1 MLALSTT
8 SGRLTDKARKDLIGM
23 FENFGLNITAQ
34 ANLKSVNFLDI
45 TLDLSNGTPNHTRSR
60 MMTHFISTVY
70 PTTHLPSY
78 DNYPQ
83 ASSINKRIN
92 KLSCD
97 EETFDAASSLYN
109 DALKQ
114 SNFNTNL
121 TYEPAQRNTN
131 NRNNSQTQNR

>member
-1 MLALSTT
+1 
-8 SGRLTDKARKDLIGM
+8 
-23 FENFGLNITAQ
+23 
-34 ANLKSVNFLDI
+34 
-45 TLDLSNGTPNHTRSR
+45 
-60 MMTHFISTVY
+60 MTHFISTVY

-131 NRNNSQTQNR
+131 NRNNSQTQNRWRNVIW